1 MGGIVKGKK
10 HFCVCEK
17 AERCRNAD
25 KPNICHPEVF
35 DPYLRCFELMP
46 NIRHPYSTY
55 AEQMRRGKLK

>member
-1 MGGIVKGKK
+1 MPKSR
-10 HFCVCEK
+10 E
-17 AERCRNAD
+17 CRNAD
-25 KPNICHPEVF
+25 NPNICHPEVF